1 MRLNQVSEVFG
12 SNLSIGDDLDIGEAR
27 IYDMTLRNDETRAPI
42 DIRGWTITRNVK
54 AYTADGPDASNL
66 TNFAEM
72 NPQPGELAQVSAAI
86 SNAMGGHIRL
96 RVPKTIFASLPN
108 PPAVNATRELPVLAI
123 WVFRED
129 LMGEVRV
136 TRHLILYRNG
146 GA

>member
-27 IYDMTLRNDETRAPI
+27 VYDMTLRNDETRAPI
-42 DIRGWTITRNVK
+42 DITGWTITQNVK
-54 AYTADGPDASNL
+54 AFTADGPDAANL
-66 TNFAEM
+66 TNFSEM
-72 NPQPGELAQVSAAI
+72 DPQPAELAQVTAAI
-86 SNAMGGHIRL
+86 SNPTGGHIRL
-96 RVPKTIFASLPN
+96 RVPKTIFTNLAN

-123 WVFRED
+123 WVFRD
-129 LMGEVRV
+129 NNAGEVRV